1 MRVPAIDTGKV
12 LEKKATD
19 QIKDFFKAK
28 NSCLLTPY
36 CYKLIGTFG
45 EENAF
50 RPCDQE
56 TQDLLRKQLR
66 VNEILERK
74 VIP

>member
-1 MRVPAIDTGKV
+1 MAGELKHFVLQDITLPMRVPAIETGKL

-36 CYKLIGTFG
+36 CSKLIGTFG

-50 RPCDQE
+50 RPCDE
-56 TQDLLRKQLR
+56 
-66 VNEILERK
+66 
-74 VIP
+74 